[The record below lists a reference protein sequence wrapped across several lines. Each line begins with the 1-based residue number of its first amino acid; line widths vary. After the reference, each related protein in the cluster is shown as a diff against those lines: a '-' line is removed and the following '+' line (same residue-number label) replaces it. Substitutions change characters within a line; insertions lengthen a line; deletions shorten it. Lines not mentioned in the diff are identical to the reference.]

1 MKIVRDGKG
10 YELTAEE
17 LAEELAEQAYDRYI
31 VNETA
36 RQKENVSTG
45 RIIPDSNLQKKNNHA
60 A

>member
-31 VNETA
+31 VKETA